1 MSPSLKT
8 KCISTEPESSL
19 QFGRLEGRQVVA
31 EFNGGQISSDGGLLL
46 IRQVDQQYRLSEQI
60 AACFRDH
67 RDPSRVEHSIQEMVA
82 QRLYGLVQGYED

>member
-1 MSPSLKT
+1 MT
-8 KCISTEPESSL
+8 
-19 QFGRLEGRQVVA
+19 FGRDASLTV
-31 EFNGGQISSDGGLLL
+31 
-46 IRQVDQQYRLSEQI
+46 QYGLSEQI

>member
-1 MSPSLKT
+1 MSSSLKT

-46 IRQVDQQYRLSEQI
+46 IRQVDQQDRLSEQI